1 MSLPAVIFPDV
12 EKVLV
17 ADIKAK
23 LTARSETYT
32 NAVTVATKKPAA
44 DVKPYP
50 KKMVVIRSDGGPELD
65 HVRKLERIGV
75 SVYADTY
82 ADASNLARMVQAL
95 FRTTTG
101 EDIKQVTT
109 ILSPVRVDEE
119 GPQEA
124 RYMTFE
130 IITKAKTL

>member
-17 ADIKAK
+17 ADIKTK
-23 LTARSETYT
+23 LTARSESYT
-32 NAVTVATKKPAA
+32 NGVTVATIKPAP
-44 DVKPYP
+44 DVSPYP
-50 KKMVVIRSDGGPELD
+50 TKIVVIRSDGGPELD
-65 HVRKLERIGV
+65 HVRKLERISV
-75 SVYADTY
+75 LVYANTY
-82 ADASNLARMVQAL
+82 SDASNLARMVQAL

-101 EDIKQVTT
+101 EDIKQVTAV
-109 ILSPVRVDEE
+109 LSPVRVDEE
-119 GPQEA
+119 GPQQA

>member
-17 ADIKAK
+17 ADIKTK
-23 LTARSETYT
+23 LTARSESYT
-32 NAVTVATKKPAA
+32 NGVTVATIKPAP
-44 DVKPYP
+44 DVSPYP
-50 KKMVVIRSDGGPELD
+50 SKIVVIRSDGGPELD
-65 HVRKLERIGV
+65 HVRKLERV
-75 SVYADTY
+75 SVLVYANTY

-101 EDIKQVTT
+101 EDIKQVTAV
-109 ILSPVRVDEE
+109 LSPVRVDEE
-119 GPQEA
+119 GPQQA

>member
-1 MSLPAVIFPDV
+1 VSLPAVIFPDV
-12 EKVLV
+12 EKILV
-17 ADIKAK
+17 AEIKQK
-23 LTARSETYT
+23 LNQRDETYT
-32 NAVTVATKKPAA
+32 NAVTVSTKKPGP

-50 KKMVVIRSDGGPELD
+50 KKSVVIRSDGGPEID

-75 SVYADTY
+75 SVYASTY
-82 ADASNLARMVQAL
+82 ADASDLARMVQAL
-95 FRTTTG
+95 MRTTTG
-101 EDIKQVTT
+101 RDIKQVTAV
-109 ILSPVRVDEE
+109 LSPVRVDEE

>member
-17 ADIKAK
+17 ADIKTK
-23 LTARSETYT
+23 LTARSESYT
-32 NAVTVATKKPAA
+32 NGVTVATIKPAP
-44 DVKPYP
+44 DVSPYP
-50 KKMVVIRSDGGPELD
+50 SKIVVIRSDGGPELD
-65 HVRKLERIGV
+65 HVRKLERVSV
-75 SVYADTY
+75 SVYANTY

-101 EDIKQVTT
+101 EDIKQVTAV
-109 ILSPVRVDEE
+109 LSPVRVDEE
-119 GPQEA
+119 GPQQA

>member
-1 MSLPAVIFPDV
+1 MSLPAVIFPDA

-17 ADIKAK
+17 AAIKQK
-23 LTARSETYT
+23 LDARTESYT
-32 NAVTVATKKPAA
+32 NGVVVATKKPAA
-44 DVKPYP
+44 DVTPYP
-50 KKMVVIRSDGGPELD
+50 ARNVVIRSDGGPELD
-65 HVRKLERIGV
+65 HVRKLERISI
-75 SVYADTY
+75 SVYAGTY

-95 FRTTTG
+95 MRTTTG
-101 EDIKQVTT
+101 ADIKQVTA
-109 ILSPVRVDEE
+109 ILSPVRTDEE